1 MTQNHLPD
9 VPNPGELLIYC
20 RYCDVAHAVECTEE
34 QNKMLLERA
43 DGKSILIQD
52 IFPDM
57 PVDLREMFVSGMCR
71 TCWDKVFRDPHVVD

>member
-1 MTQNHLPD
+1 MSNNHLPD

-20 RYCDVAHAVECTEE
+20 RYCDVAHAVQCTEE
-34 QNKMLLERA
+34 QNKMLLRRT
-43 DGKSILIQD
+43 DGEIILIQD

-57 PVDLREMFVSGMCR
+57 PVDLREMFISGMCR